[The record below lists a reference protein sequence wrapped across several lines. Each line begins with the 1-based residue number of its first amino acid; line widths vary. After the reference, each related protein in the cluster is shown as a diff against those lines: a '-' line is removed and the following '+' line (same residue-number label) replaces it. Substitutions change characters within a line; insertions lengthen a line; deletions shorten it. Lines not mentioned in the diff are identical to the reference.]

1 MSSALSYHL
10 KVMMRSM
17 STLYK
22 YVGGVLAAVLLLP
35 LLLGSCRKEPLSE
48 EGGLRFSSEI
58 VAFDTVFT
66 SITSVTERLVVTNPS
81 NREVTTDVLLGGGS
95 QSYFS
100 VNVNGRP
107 GPSLREVR
115 IPARDSIFVFVKVN
129 IHPNGQ
135 DTPLLVAD
143 TLHFLTDGVRQQV
156 QLVASG
162 QDAHFIV
169 ADSRVGS
176 IPYKIV
182 AGEGEHTVW
191 KNDKPYVIYGYA
203 VVDSTG
209 RLDIEPGVRV
219 YVHKEG
225 GLWVYKGGCL
235 KAHGTLQ
242 DPIVFQGDRL
252 ESFFQKDYAQW
263 SRIWINEGTEDNEM
277 DYVIIRN
284 AFIGIQAEI
293 LDGDMGNRLV
303 LSNSVIEKS
312 SGIGFFGRGYR
323 VEAYNNVFSDCGQ
336 YALALVQGGDYH
348 FVHNTVCNYYSLGV
362 RKSPSVFF
370 SNYYDVGDIR
380 YLSDFKAEFVNNA
393 IYGSQNREFA
403 CSHLPQ
409 ASFQASIHDGI
420 LRCDTVYADIFGD
433 NLQRDK
439 DPKLEDVRAGKY
451 GLTANSPCIGAGRYL
466 SAYPTDRNGN
476 PRPDPPALGAYE
488 YVPDNSQRK

>member
-1 MSSALSYHL
+1 MRNALMKHTGEIR
-10 KVMMRSM
+10 MW
-17 STLYK
+17 
-22 YVGGVLAAVLLLP
+22 ALLLCG
-35 LLLGSCRKEPLSE
+35 LLALAGCRKEPLSE
-48 EGGLRFSSEI
+48 GGVLRFSTET

-66 SITSVTERLVVTNPS
+66 SITSVTERIVVTNPTGS
-81 NREVTTDVLLGGGS
+81 DILTDVRLGGGS

-100 VNVNGRP
+100 VNVNGQP
-107 GPSLREVR
+107 GPVLRQVR

-135 DTPLLVAD
+135 DTPLLVVD
-143 TLHFLTDGVRQQV
+143 TLHFLTGGVWQHV
-156 QLVASG
+156 SLVASG

-182 AGEGEHTVW
+182 AGEGEHRVW

-209 RLDIEPGVRV
+209 RLDIEPGTRI

-235 KAHGTLQ
+235 KAKGTK
-242 DPIVFQGDRL
+242 DAPVVFQGDRL
-252 ESFFQKDYAQW
+252 EPFFQKDYAQW

-293 LDGDMGNRLV
+293 LDEDMGNRLV
-303 LSNSVIEKS
+303 LSNSLIEKS

-323 VEAYNNVFSDCGQ
+323 VEAYNNVVADCGQ
-336 YALALVQGGDYH
+336 YAVALVQGGDYH

-362 RKSPSVFF
+362 RNTPSIFF
-370 SNYYDVGDIR
+370 SNYYDVGDFR
-380 YLSDFKAEFVNNA
+380 YLSDFKAEFVNNVL
-393 IYGSQNREFA
+393 YGSLNREFA
-403 CSHLPQ
+403 YSFLPQ

-420 LRCDTVYADIFGD
+420 LRCDTVYPDVFGA
-433 NLQRDK
+433 NLLRGK
-439 DPKLEDVRAGKY
+439 DPQLEDVRAGKFAP
-451 GLTANSPCIGAGRYL
+451 TAQSPCIGAGQYL
-466 SAYPTDRNGN
+466 PAYPADRDGN
-476 PRPDPPALGAYE
+476 SRPDPPALGAYE
-488 YVPDNSQRK
+488 FVPKDQQRK

>member
-1 MSSALSYHL
+1 M
-10 KVMMRSM
+10 
-17 STLYK
+17 
-22 YVGGVLAAVLLLP
+22 LLLP

-242 DPIVFQGDRL
+242 
-252 ESFFQKDYAQW
+252 A
-263 SRIWINEGTEDNEM
+263 N
-277 DYVIIRN
+277 
-284 AFIGIQAEI
+284 
-293 LDGDMGNRLV
+293 
-303 LSNSVIEKS
+303 
-312 SGIGFFGRGYR
+312 
-323 VEAYNNVFSDCGQ
+323 
-336 YALALVQGGDYH
+336 
-348 FVHNTVCNYYSLGV
+348 
-362 RKSPSVFF
+362 
-370 SNYYDVGDIR
+370 
-380 YLSDFKAEFVNNA
+380 
-393 IYGSQNREFA
+393 A
-403 CSHLPQ
+403 CSHSTECSP
-409 ASFQASIHDGI
+409 
-420 LRCDTVYADIFGD
+420 
-433 NLQRDK
+433 
-439 DPKLEDVRAGKY
+439 GKQ
-451 GLTANSPCIGAGRYL
+451 TR
-466 SAYPTDRNGN
+466 SA
-476 PRPDPPALGAYE
+476 A
-488 YVPDNSQRK
+488 QK